1 LNVNYI
7 DFMLYFLGREIGE
20 GCMCGSINL
29 FKVLLVLS
37 NTIQC
42 YFCCDCLN
50 GWKQWHLI

>member
-1 LNVNYI
+1 
-7 DFMLYFLGREIGE
+7 MLYFLGREIGE